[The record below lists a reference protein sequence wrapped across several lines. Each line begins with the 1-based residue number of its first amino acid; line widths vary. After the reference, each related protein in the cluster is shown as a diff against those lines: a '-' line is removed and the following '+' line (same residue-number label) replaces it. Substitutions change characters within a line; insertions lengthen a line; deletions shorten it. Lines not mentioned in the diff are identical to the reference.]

1 MKQSALRLLK
11 VKYHIPCLLDKTY
24 ITQTALHKA
33 FVNTA
38 LLALLSRSVSVVIIH
53 RWNNRILVCVHMSLP
68 HNTANLVIDDVTLTT
83 KIHGCQLYTI
93 MNSPV
98 EIFTNGFLLV
108 ACCGILP
115 FKLWSRTKFCIS

>member
-1 MKQSALRLLK
+1 M
-11 VKYHIPCLLDKTY
+11 PCLLDETRS
-24 ITQTALHKA
+24 TQTALHKA
-33 FVNTA
+33 FMNIA

-53 RWNNRILVCVHMSLP
+53 RWNNRILVCVQMSLP

-93 MNSPV
+93 INSPV
-98 EIFTNGFLLV
+98 EIFTNSFLFV

-115 FKLWSRTKFCIS
+115 SILQSRIKFCIS